1 MSKLFIELD
10 RKFNHILIHT
20 GQHYDKILSDVF
32 FEELNIRK
40 PDYNLRI
47 GSNNNK
53 HYQQISF
60 LAVRFIKLLKLK
72 KINPDLII
80 FLGDSNSV
88 ALSFFL
94 KKEGYKIGHIE
105 AGMRSYDKRMFEE
118 INRTICDHCSDFL
131 FVYHKDYKKNLELEN
146 IRKNVYVVGNTIV
159 EPYKYL
165 SNKIK
170 INKVKKFILVD
181 IHRPENFLHS
191 KRLINLIKYL
201 NICKNIFKCEIIFLK
216 FKRTM
221 KEIKKIKTNTK
232 FVNFIELQSYKNFIR
247 LQKESFFIISDSG
260 TAQEEPALF
269 FKPVIVP
276 RDFSERPQ
284 SYNNNCS
291 FKLNINNTNLSWKK
305 SIQWIKNHKN
315 GKIRMNNNWLG
326 KGDTSKRIINILKQI
341 L

>member
-32 FEELNIRK
+32 FEDLNIRK

-47 GSNNNK
+47 GSHNNK

-131 FVYHKDYKKNLELEN
+131 FVYHKDYKKNLQLEN

-159 EPYKYL
+159 EPYKFL

-191 KRLINLIKYL
+191 KRLINLFKYL

-221 KEIKKIKTNTK
+221 KELKKIKTNTT

-269 FKPVIVP
+269 SKPVIVP

-305 SIQWIKNHKN
+305 SIQWIMNHKN

>member
-47 GSNNNK
+47 GSHNNK

-105 AGMRSYDKRMFEE
+105 SGMRSYDKRMFEE

-159 EPYKYL
+159 
-165 SNKIK
+165 
-170 INKVKKFILVD
+170 
-181 IHRPENFLHS
+181 
-191 KRLINLIKYL
+191 
-201 NICKNIFKCEIIFLK
+201 
-216 FKRTM
+216 
-221 KEIKKIKTNTK
+221 
-232 FVNFIELQSYKNFIR
+232 
-247 LQKESFFIISDSG
+247 
-260 TAQEEPALF
+260 
-269 FKPVIVP
+269 
-276 RDFSERPQ
+276 
-284 SYNNNCS
+284 
-291 FKLNINNTNLSWKK
+291 
-305 SIQWIKNHKN
+305 
-315 GKIRMNNNWLG
+315 
-326 KGDTSKRIINILKQI
+326 
-341 L
+341 